1 MTFKMRGLH
10 DLIRSS
16 IGLPV
21 LTAALIASSA
31 SASAPNSRERAS
43 PAAMRAHTSF
53 LANDLLEGRDAGTRG
68 FDLASAYVA
77 AQFESLGLKPGGD
90 AGNWYQTLKVRRRTL
105 KTVEMTYLGQAGTTS
120 LVNGKDVAV
129 DASPYAASET
139 LNLELVFVG
148 WGIDAPALGFRDYDN
163 LDVRGK
169 AVVLLEGAPSS
180 LPPALR
186 AHYSWI
192 QQKERMAAAH
202 GAAAI
207 LTIKSPARERFS
219 PWERARVYRPLPA
232 VNWIGSRSPGEQ
244 LPPKAT
250 VTLGPEFARTLVA
263 RAGRDLDAV
272 FDASERGPVA
282 GFPIPGRFTMSRESS
297 HEDAPSQNVIGL
309 IEGRDPKLRNEYVVI
324 VSHLDHVG
332 VGPAVNGDRIYNG
345 AVDNAGGIAAM
356 IEAARVLAA
365 GKPPLRSIL
374 FIATT
379 GEERG
384 LLGSDYYVTN
394 PTVPLDRIVAAIS
407 VDGLMAFH
415 DFGGIVALG
424 AEHSTLGEI
433 SRDAAARVEAIHVP
447 DPIPDRGNL
456 ALSDQY
462 PFLRKGIPVLFPN
475 PARGLPRTGS
485 DGTAEWD
492 AYEKSSYHQPSD
504 DMSLP
509 LRWDVA
515 SRWADYISYVI
526 EGAANARQ
534 RPTWYAGDVLAD
546 GVAPNG
552 SRVPRPKQ

>member
-1 MTFKMRGLH
+1 MTVKMRGLH

-16 IGLPV
+16 IGLAV

-139 LNLELVFVG
+139 LDLELVFVG

-250 VTLGPEFARTLVA
+250 VTLGLSSRGPWSRAPVAILTRCSMLPSAVRSLVSRFLAASRCRA
-263 RAGRDLDAV
+263 RA
-272 FDASERGPVA
+272 
-282 GFPIPGRFTMSRESS
+282 
-297 HEDAPSQNVIGL
+297 
-309 IEGRDPKLRNEYVVI
+309 
-324 VSHLDHVG
+324 
-332 VGPAVNGDRIYNG
+332 
-345 AVDNAGGIAAM
+345 
-356 IEAARVLAA
+356 
-365 GKPPLRSIL
+365 
-374 FIATT
+374 
-379 GEERG
+379 
-384 LLGSDYYVTN
+384 VTKM
-394 PTVPLDRIVAAIS
+394 R
-407 VDGLMAFH
+407 
-415 DFGGIVALG
+415 
-424 AEHSTLGEI
+424 
-433 SRDAAARVEAIHVP
+433 
-447 DPIPDRGNL
+447 
-456 ALSDQY
+456 
-462 PFLRKGIPVLFPN
+462 
-475 PARGLPRTGS
+475 PAR
-485 DGTAEWD
+485 
-492 AYEKSSYHQPSD
+492 
-504 DMSLP
+504 M
-509 LRWDVA
+509 
-515 SRWADYISYVI
+515 
-526 EGAANARQ
+526 
-534 RPTWYAGDVLAD
+534 
-546 GVAPNG
+546 
-552 SRVPRPKQ
+552 